1 MKKIFTLLCVISMT
15 MFAAN
20 AQATFGTKA
29 GVDFSKIT
37 ISAKGLGANI
47 SSTFHTGYYFG
58 GTAALPL
65 GDFSLQGD
73 LLYNFGGATI
83 SASEDFIKDAA
94 YIAGGI
100 IGRRFIDDD
109 DQEEFE
115 DEYENF
121 IKAVNGRMAARLN
134 ISTITLPITLK
145 YNITDEFAVMAGPY
159 ISYRIATKIKLNSNL
174 EDMVMEMTG
183 GMPSDVLDDILD
195 EYSDVVDEHLQDLDY
210 GIICGA
216 EYQFAN
222 GLFIDGRYSLG
233 LSNMLDIPKI
243 GDIEITAKTQS
254 FKIGLGYRF

>member
-1 MKKIFTLLCVISMT
+1 MKKFFTLLCVISMT

-65 GDFSLQGD
+65 GDFSLQAD
-73 LLYNFGGATI
+73 LLYNFGGASI
-83 SASEDFIKDAA
+83 SASEDFIKDA
-94 YIAGGI
+94 GFI
-100 IGRRFIDDD
+100 IGDFFVDDD
-109 DQEEFE
+109 DFGAFARALDEF
-115 DEYENF
+115 
-121 IKAVNGRMAARLN
+121 VNGKMAVRLN
-134 ISTITLPITLK
+134 ISTINLPITLK

-159 ISYRIATKIKLNSNL
+159 INYRIGTKIKFNGNL
-174 EDMVMEMTG
+174 EDMVKDIEDIS
-183 GMPSDVLDDILD
+183 SDEFDDGLD
-195 EYSDVVDEHLQDLDY
+195 EISDVVDEYLQDLDY